1 MVIFLRLVSGLS
13 IFLNSYFILLYVKS
27 LTSISLKGV
36 LIYLNKVMVFIVKR
50 LTTDSLMGVVNSTQ
64 GGCGNDCRK
73 YCP

>member
-27 LTSISLKGV
+27 LTNNSLKGV

-50 LTTDSLMGVVNSTQ
+50 LTIDSLMGVVNSTQ
-64 GGCGNDCRK
+64 RRLWL
-73 YCP
+73 

>member
-27 LTSISLKGV
+27 LTSNSLKGV

-50 LTTDSLMGVVNSTQ
+50 LTIDSLMGVVNSTQ
-64 GGCGNDCRK
+64 RRLW
-73 YCP
+73 